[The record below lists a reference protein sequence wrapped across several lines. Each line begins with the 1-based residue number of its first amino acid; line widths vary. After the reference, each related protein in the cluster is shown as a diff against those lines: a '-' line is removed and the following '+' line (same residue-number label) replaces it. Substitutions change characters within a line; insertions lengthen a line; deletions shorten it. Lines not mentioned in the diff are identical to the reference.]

1 MATTTTP
8 IPHVFYLS
16 DILGHTVFDA
26 SDRNV
31 GALRDVAA
39 YMGPTYPF
47 ITKIRV
53 RTRRTMFG
61 KRRLVFV
68 NWSEVLGMEGPN
80 LILKGELPEEE
91 AELRPREL
99 LLWKNVL
106 DKQMVDVSGRKIVRV
121 NDVALGT
128 TGRTLRVTGVAI
140 GGAAVLRRLGFLKI
154 ARLIPNVKLRDTVV
168 PWESVVPLD
177 YTATNVQLNV
187 QMERLAKLHTADL
200 AGILSEMSQ
209 SERSMVFDSLDD
221 ETVAD
226 IIEEFEPR
234 EQAELLEAIEE
245 ERVPDVVAAMEPDDA
260 ADMLQ
265 ELSPEESENI
275 LEQMEEDEA
284 EDVKELME
292 HERDSAGGIMTSEFA
307 AVLIGSTAGEALAE
321 LRVRAG
327 ELPAENSFTVFAVDA
342 EGRLRGV
349 TNLRD
354 LLVADPDTPLADIV
368 QPEPAS
374 VDVDDDAEEAASL
387 VAKYDLLALPVLD
400 NGVLAG
406 IITVDDA
413 LDALLPPD
421 WREHLPRER

>member
-1 MATTTTP
+1 M
-8 IPHVFYLS
+8 FFLS
-16 DILGHTVFDA
+16 DILGHAVFDGA
-26 SDRNV
+26 DRKV
-31 GALRDVAA
+31 GVLHDMAA
-39 YMGPTYPF
+39 HMGPSFPVV
-47 ITKIRV
+47 TKIRV
-53 RTRRTMFG
+53 RVRRKGMT
-61 KRRLVFV
+61 KRRLQFV

-80 LILKGELPEEE
+80 LILKASLPAEEP
-91 AELRPREL
+91 LLHQREL

-106 DKQMVDVSGRKIVRV
+106 DKQMVDVSGRKVVRV
-121 NDVALGT
+121 NDVVLGT
-128 TGRTLRVTGVAI
+128 IGRNARVTGVAI
-140 GGAAVLRRLGFLKI
+140 GGAAVLRRLGFLRF
-154 ARLIPNVKLRDTVV
+154 ARLLPFWKLRDTVV

-200 AGILSEMSQ
+200 AQILSEMSH

-221 ETVAD
+221 DTVAD
-226 IIEEFEPR
+226 IIEEFEPK
-234 EQAELLEAIEE
+234 EQAQLLEAIEE

-265 ELSPEESENI
+265 ELSPEETANI
-275 LEQMEEDEA
+275 LEHMEEEEA

-307 AVLIGSTAGEALAE
+307 AVYVGLTAGEALEE
-321 LRVRAG
+321 LRRSAS
-327 ELPAENSFTVFAVDA
+327 ELPAENTFTIFAIDD
-342 EGRLRGV
+342 GGTLRGV

-354 LLVADPDTPLADIV
+354 VLVAPPDTALSSLIETDPVCA
-368 QPEPAS
+368 QAT
-374 VDVDDDAEEAASL
+374 DDAEEAAGL

-400 NGVLAG
+400 EGVLAG

-413 LDALLPPD
+413 LDTLLPPN

>member
-1 MATTTTP
+1 VALTAP

-16 DILGHTVFDA
+16 DILGHTVFDS

-31 GALRDVAA
+31 GELRDVAA
-39 YMGPTYPF
+39 YIGPTYPV

-53 RTRRTMFG
+53 RTRRKGFA

-80 LILKGELPEEE
+80 LILKASLPEQEP
-91 AELRPREL
+91 ELKQREL

-140 GGAAVLRRLGFLKI
+140 GGAAVLRRLGFLRI
-154 ARLIPNVKLRDTVV
+154 ARLLPNVKLRDTVV

-187 QMERLAKLHTADL
+187 QMERLARLHTADL
-200 AGILSEMSQ
+200 AAILSDMSQ

-226 IIEEFEPR
+226 IIEEFEPK

-275 LEQMEEDEA
+275 LEQMEDEEA

-307 AVLIGSTAGEALAE
+307 AVLVGSTVGEALAE
-321 LRVRAG
+321 LRTRAE

-342 EGRLRGV
+342 EGALRGV

-354 LLVADPDTPLADIV
+354 MLIADPGTPLADILRAHPV
-368 QPEPAS
+368 S
-374 VDVDDDAEEAASL
+374 VDVEDDAEEAASL

-400 NGVLAG
+400 EGVLAG

-413 LDALLPPD
+413 LDALLPE
-421 WREHLPRER
+421 WRERLPRER

>member
-1 MATTTTP
+1 MTATTP

-16 DILGHTVFDA
+16 DILGHAVFDS

-31 GALRDVAA
+31 GRLYDLAA
-39 YMGPTYPF
+39 YIGPTYPVV
-47 ITKIRV
+47 TKIRV
-53 RTRRTMFG
+53 RTRRKLFG

-80 LILKGELPEEE
+80 LILKASLPQEEP
-91 AELRPREL
+91 ELRSREL

-140 GGAAVLRRLGFLKI
+140 GSAAVLRRLGFLRI
-154 ARLIPNVKLRDTVV
+154 ARLLPNVKLRDAVV

-177 YTATNVQLNV
+177 YTSSTVQLNV

-200 AGILSEMSQ
+200 AVILSDMSQ

-221 ETVAD
+221 EMVAD
-226 IIEEFEPR
+226 IIEEFEPK

-265 ELSPEESENI
+265 ELSPEETANI
-275 LEQMEEDEA
+275 LKQMEDEEA

-307 AVLIGSTAGEALAE
+307 AVGVGLTAGEALAE
-321 LRVRAG
+321 LRLLAV
-327 ELPAENSFTVFAVDA
+327 ELPAENTFTVFAVDVD
-342 EGRLRGV
+342 GGLSGV

-354 LLVADPDTPLADIV
+354 ILVAEPETPLADIIRTDPV
-368 QPEPAS
+368 S
-374 VDVDDDAEEAASL
+374 VDVEDDAEEAASL

-400 NGVLAG
+400 EGKLAG

-413 LDALLPPD
+413 LDALLPQD

>member
-1 MATTTTP
+1 VSVTGP

-16 DILGHTVFDA
+16 DILGHTVFDS

-31 GALRDVAA
+31 GELRDVAA
-39 YMGPTYPF
+39 YIGPTYPV

-53 RTRRTMFG
+53 RARREGLG

-68 NWSEVLGMEGPN
+68 DWSEVLGMEGPN
-80 LILKGELPEEE
+80 LILKGSLPEEE
-91 AELRPREL
+91 PGLRPREL

-128 TGRTLRVTGVAI
+128 TDRTLRVTGVAI
-140 GGAAVLRRLGFLKI
+140 GGAAMLRRLGFLRV
-154 ARLIPNVKLRDTVV
+154 ARLLPNVKLRDTVV

-177 YTATNVQLNV
+177 YTASNLQLNV

-200 AGILSEMSQ
+200 AAILSDMSQ
-209 SERSMVFDSLDD
+209 SERSMLFDSLDD
-221 ETVAD
+221 EMVAD
-226 IIEEFEPR
+226 IIEEFEPK

-275 LEQMEEDEA
+275 LEKMEDEEA

-292 HERDSAGGIMTSEFA
+292 HERDSAGGIMTTEFA
-307 AVLIGSTAGEALAE
+307 AVLVGSTVGEALAE
-321 LRVRAG
+321 LRARAE
-327 ELPAENSFTVFAVDA
+327 ELPAENSYTVFAVDA
-342 EGRLRGV
+342 EGALRGV

-354 LLVADPDTPLADIV
+354 LVFAERDTPLAEVVRSDPV
-368 QPEPAS
+368 S
-374 VDVDDDAEEAASL
+374 VDVHDDAEEAASL

-400 NGVLAG
+400 EGVLAG

-413 LDALLPPD
+413 LDALLPE
-421 WREHLPRER
+421 WRERLPREH

>member
-1 MATTTTP
+1 LTTTTP

-16 DILGHTVFDA
+16 DILGHTVFDS

-31 GALRDVAA
+31 GQLYDVAA
-39 YMGPTYPF
+39 YIGPSYPVV
-47 ITKIRV
+47 TKIRV
-53 RTRRTMFG
+53 RTRRTISG
-61 KRRLVFV
+61 KRSLVFV

-80 LILKGELPEEE
+80 LILKASLPDE
-91 AELRPREL
+91 APELRPREL
-99 LLWKNVL
+99 LLRKNVL

-140 GGAAVLRRLGFLKI
+140 GGAAVLRRLGFLRV
-154 ARLIPNVKLRDTVV
+154 ARLLPNVKLRDAVV

-177 YTATNVQLNV
+177 YTASNVQLNV

-200 AGILSEMSQ
+200 AVILSEMSQ

-221 ETVAD
+221 EMVAD
-226 IIEEFEPR
+226 IIEEFEPK

-265 ELSPEESENI
+265 ELSPEETANI
-275 LEQMEEDEA
+275 LEQMEDDEA

-307 AVLIGSTAGEALAE
+307 AVPVGLTAGEALAE
-321 LRVRAG
+321 LRLQAG
-327 ELPAENSFTVFAVDA
+327 ELPAENTFTVFAVDLD
-342 EGRLRGV
+342 GGLSGV
-349 TNLRD
+349 TNMRD
-354 LLVADPDTPLADIV
+354 ILVAEPDTPLADIIRTDPV
-368 QPEPAS
+368 S
-374 VDVDDDAEEAASL
+374 VDVEDDAEEAASL

-400 NGVLAG
+400 EGRLAG

-413 LDALLPPD
+413 LDALLPQD

>member
-1 MATTTTP
+1 MTTATP
-8 IPHVFYLS
+8 MPHVFYLS
-16 DILGHTVFDA
+16 DILGHTVFDSA
-26 SDRNV
+26 DRNV
-31 GALRDVAA
+31 GELHDVAA
-39 YMGPTYPF
+39 YIGPTYPVV
-47 ITKIRV
+47 TKIRIK
-53 RTRRTMFG
+53 TRRKMFG
-61 KRRLVFV
+61 KRTLVFV

-80 LILKGELPEEE
+80 LILKASLPTEEP
-91 AELRPREL
+91 ELRPREL

-106 DKQMVDVSGRKIVRV
+106 DKQMVDVSGRKVVRV

-140 GGAAVLRRLGFLKI
+140 GGAAVLRRLGFLRL

-177 YTATNVQLNV
+177 YTAENVQLNV
-187 QMERLAKLHTADL
+187 QMERLARLHAADL
-200 AGILSEMSQ
+200 AQILSEMSQ

-221 ETVAD
+221 EMVAD
-226 IIEEFEPR
+226 IIEEFEPS

-265 ELSPEESENI
+265 ELSPEETASI
-275 LEQMEEDEA
+275 LEKMEEEEA

-292 HERDSAGGIMTSEFA
+292 HERDSAGGIMTTEFA
-307 AVLIGSTAGEALAE
+307 AVRAGLTTSQALEELRRTAGE
-321 LRVRAG
+321 V
-327 ELPAENSFTVFAVDA
+327 PPENTFIVFVVD
-342 EGRLRGV
+342 EVGGLQGV
-349 TNLRD
+349 TNLWEI
-354 LLVADPDTPLADIV
+354 LVAEPDTPLCAIIMADPICV
-368 QPEPAS
+368 NVE
-374 VDVDDDAEEAASL
+374 DDAEEAASL

-400 NGVLAG
+400 EGVLAG